1 MSTNRFTKNAHISH
15 TSIVSSQYRK
25 NNPIVSNNPTN
36 HQNLLELS
44 CLLDWILSLNY
55 PSETLI
61 RQFIKLR
68 CVNLKYSRGVLFS
81 NAFCSKTSV
90 QTFFQTFQSIAN
102 TPDISKLC
110 YLLVHFW
117 FQTFQSFANT
127 SHVSEVA
134 NISHLCVSN
143 KRGTEKQMKLGGV

>member
-1 MSTNRFTKNAHISH
+1 MLIIETIRTLCMCNSMSSNMVLTHLRAWLTPH
-15 TSIVSSQYRK
+15 TLK
-25 NNPIVSNNPTN
+25 
-36 HQNLLELS
+36 
-44 CLLDWILSLNY
+44 
-55 PSETLI
+55 TL
-61 RQFIKLR
+61 
-68 CVNLKYSRGVLFS
+68 
-81 NAFCSKTSV
+81 
-90 QTFFQTFQSIAN
+90 FQTFESIAN

-134 NISHLCVSN
+134 NISNLCVSN

>member
-1 MSTNRFTKNAHISH
+1 LDAEQLGEVSVEAAEEVISTATENFRAS
-15 TSIVSSQYRK
+15 
-25 NNPIVSNNPTN
+25 P
-36 HQNLLELS
+36 
-44 CLLDWILSLNY
+44 NY

-134 NISHLCVSN
+134 NISNLCVSN